1 VGPSV
6 RQVARNATTIRDR
19 SPVLDAIIGCPVR
32 AELWRGLA
40 AVDRITERTFCAVF
54 LTGQPV
60 ERLELE

>member
-1 VGPSV
+1 L
-6 RQVARNATTIRDR
+6 VA
-19 SPVLDAIIGCPVR
+19 AIIERPVR

>member
-1 VGPSV
+1 MAPV
-6 RQVARNATTIRDR
+6 RAAHNATTIRGR
-19 SPVLDAIIGCPVR
+19 FSTLDAIIVR
-32 AELWRGLA
+32 STWAELWRGLA